1 MKIYLEKVIS
11 RKIVT
16 RYLKNSYLLFLKT
29 DVNVPSVSNNQ
40 RNLFFVAI
48 LKATE
53 EKSRIRSRIRNPVVR
68 VGNRIW
74 IRTKMSLIRNT
85 TLL

>member
-1 MKIYLEKVIS
+1 MKVYLEIVKS

-16 RYLKNSYLLFLKT
+16 RYFKNSYLLFLKT
-29 DVNVPSVSNNQ
+29 DVNVPTIRVSNKQ

-53 EKSRIRSRIRNPVVR
+53 EKSRIRLYGLATGSGSVP
-68 VGNRIW
+68 
-74 IRTKMSLIRNT
+74 KCH
-85 TLL
+85 

>member
-11 RKIVT
+11 
-16 RYLKNSYLLFLKT
+16 KNSYLLFLKT
-29 DVNVPSVSNNQ
+29 DVNVPTVSNQ
-40 RNLFFVAI
+40 PRNLFFVAI

-53 EKSRIRSRIRNPVVR
+53 EKSRIRSRIRNRNPVVR
-68 VGNRIW
+68 IGNRIW

-85 TLL
+85 ALL

>member
-11 RKIVT
+11 RKIIT

-29 DVNVPSVSNNQ
+29 DVNVPTVSNKQ
-40 RNLFFVAI
+40 RNLFFVAV

-53 EKSRIRSRIRNPVVR
+53 EKRIRNPYVR

-85 TLL
+85 ALL